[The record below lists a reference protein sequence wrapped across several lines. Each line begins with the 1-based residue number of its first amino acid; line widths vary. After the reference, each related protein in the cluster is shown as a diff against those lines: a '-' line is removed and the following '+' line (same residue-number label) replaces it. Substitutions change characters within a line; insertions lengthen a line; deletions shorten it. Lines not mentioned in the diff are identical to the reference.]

1 MTGNRAR
8 LMEMRRA
15 LPGLAASKGSPL
27 PRLSALLRPGFV
39 AGLLAGVL
47 LVFYMPQAFANSLT
61 SGLGGSSVSAS
72 SNGAQKERQQLGQM
86 LKQPKIDSTEPM
98 LLQADEMVYD
108 NEHSKITAKGNVEIY
123 YGNYTLL
130 ADRVVYDRAAN
141 TLTAE
146 GNVSIKDP
154 DGAVITADH
163 ITLTDDFR
171 DGFIDAM
178 KLVTKDDTR
187 IVAQSASRQAG
198 NVTVFENGWFT
209 PCKVCEEDPSR
220 PPTWRIRAKKI
231 THRRDEA
238 TITYNNAFFDFFGVP
253 VLWMPYFQSADPTV
267 KRKSGFLMPGYGN
280 SNVLGTT
287 VMVPYYFAL
296 SDTYDFTFAP
306 MYTSQAG
313 TLLQG
318 FWRQGLSSGGYRIDL
333 AGVFDKGTIDAPT
346 NGNFR
351 GSIWT
356 QGKFALNP
364 YYSWGWDILAETDDT
379 FRRVYN
385 LDSKIK
391 TDRVDQIYLEGLH
404 DRNYLSMRFYN
415 TQSLLF
421 SDQPFSDATVYPIVD
436 YDYIV
441 NRPILGGE
449 LSFNSNAM
457 AFSNKDGVNSD
468 RLITEANW
476 RRQMIDG
483 IGQVYTPFARLRGDL
498 YNVSGVE
505 PNALNGS
512 ENLVIKNSTDDFVPR
527 GDAVAGFEYRYP
539 FVATT
544 GNITHVFEPIGQI
557 IARPDTVGNQQNIP
571 NEDALSLVFDDT
583 LLFDI
588 DKFSGYDR
596 IETGTRANV
605 GARYTAQ
612 LASGAY
618 ARAVFGE
625 SYQLAGQNAYDNAFY
640 ATSGLATDPSDYVG
654 GLYLQAASFIA
665 FSAQSRFNQATF
677 AIERTDLGSSAN
689 YGPVQLSVNYADVI
703 GAPGLALGN
712 TRQEVLTQGVLAL
725 TQDWSLLGNLRYDIE
740 TAQTITDGLG
750 LRYQDDCFNLAVT
763 YERSFIKDQNIAPEQ
778 RFLVSL
784 NLKYLGGYG
793 FQSDAFGLL
802 GPGASGTSF

>member
-1 MTGNRAR
+1 
-8 LMEMRRA
+8 
-15 LPGLAASKGSPL
+15 
-27 PRLSALLRPGFV
+27 
-39 AGLLAGVL
+39 
-47 LVFYMPQAFANSLT
+47 
-61 SGLGGSSVSAS
+61 
-72 SNGAQKERQQLGQM
+72 
-86 LKQPKIDSTEPM
+86 M

-108 NEHSKITAKGNVEIY
+108 NENSKITAKGNVEIY

-220 PPTWRIRAKKI
+220 PPTWRIRATKI

-318 FWRQGLSSGGYRIDL
+318 FWRQGLSSGGYSIYL

-404 DRNYLSMRFYN
+404 DRNYLSTRFYN
-415 TQSLLF
+415 TQSLLC

-468 RLITEANW
+468 RLINEAHW

-505 PNALNGS
+505 ANALNGS
-512 ENLVIKNSTDDFVPR
+512 ENLVIKNSTDGFVPR
-527 GDAVAGFEYRYP
+527 SDAA
-539 FVATT
+539 
-544 GNITHVFEPIGQI
+544 
-557 IARPDTVGNQQNIP
+557 
-571 NEDALSLVFDDT
+571 
-583 LLFDI
+583 
-588 DKFSGYDR
+588 
-596 IETGTRANV
+596 
-605 GARYTAQ
+605 
-612 LASGAY
+612 
-618 ARAVFGE
+618 AVFG
-625 SYQLAGQNAYDNAFY
+625 Y
-640 ATSGLATDPSDYVG
+640 
-654 GLYLQAASFIA
+654 
-665 FSAQSRFNQATF
+665 
-677 AIERTDLGSSAN
+677 
-689 YGPVQLSVNYADVI
+689 
-703 GAPGLALGN
+703 
-712 TRQEVLTQGVLAL
+712 
-725 TQDWSLLGNLRYDIE
+725 
-740 TAQTITDGLG
+740 
-750 LRYQDDCFNLAVT
+750 
-763 YERSFIKDQNIAPEQ
+763 RSPFVD
-778 RFLVSL
+778 R
-784 NLKYLGGYG
+784 
-793 FQSDAFGLL
+793 
-802 GPGASGTSF
+802 